1 MTRRRLLIAGI
12 ALAATACGPSP
23 SPLPSA
29 AGSHPLPAQVLRVPF
44 TETDDLDPARGDAS
58 LALLVQGLAALDEH
72 LATVPGLAS
81 SWDISDEGTHVTFH
95 LRDAMYS
102 NGVPITAADF
112 VAAWRRALDPRTGP
126 TFGLLLVDVV
136 GAEALLSLDPEALP
150 PDAEIDA
157 LLDGLGV
164 VATDPQTLDVA
175 LARPAS
181 YFPTVVTNPVTAPL
195 PPDWI
200 DRPGASEGGA
210 FVSSG
215 PFVLVQ
221 WVHGQ
226 RRVFE
231 PNPNWWGD
239 PPRLERIEM
248 TAFDSPEA
256 ELEAF
261 REDRLDVLGLMGE
274 AEGDDADLAQARP
287 DNALTTISFMLRRP
301 DSAFLASPHLR
312 RALSLAVDREQINAV
327 AGFTGPVATS
337 PIPPGIQGHDSSL
350 EATYDPDAARAALQ
364 EALPEL
370 GLSTPGDVHLSF
382 LHGTRFGEAPL
393 YLEANWEEVLG
404 IEIDRI
410 PLEPA
415 AYLDRLVRDTD
426 FDLFITTW
434 LPDIPHPSNF
444 LDGIW
449 GCDGVSNI
457 GGYCNPAVDEL
468 FGDAAREADTDRQL
482 AIYQEAQHR
491 LVDDDASI
499 FVQWP
504 GGTALIAPRVD
515 GLVLTAMDDF
525 PGSVMVTNVM
535 IDAE

>member
-1 MTRRRLLIAGI
+1 V
-12 ALAATACGPSP
+12 PE
-23 SPLPSA
+23 
-29 AGSHPLPAQVLRVPF
+29 QVLRVPF
-44 TETDDLDPARGDAS
+44 SETDDLDPARGDGS
-58 LALLVQGLAALDEH
+58 LTLLVQGLTALDEH

-81 SWDISDEGTHVTFH
+81 TWDISNEGTHVTFH
-95 LRDAMYS
+95 LRDATYS
-102 NGVPITAADF
+102 SGVPITAADF
-112 VAAWRRALDPRTGP
+112 VAAWRRALDPRIGP
-126 TFGLLLVDVV
+126 TFGLLLNDVV
-136 GAEALLSLDPEALP
+136 GAEALLTLDPEALP
-150 PDAEIDA
+150 PDVEIDR

-164 VATDPQTLDVA
+164 VATDPQTLDVD

-200 DRPGASEGGA
+200 DRPGATEGGA

-215 PFVLVQ
+215 PFVLAE

-239 PPRLERIEM
+239 PPQLDRIEM
-248 TAFDSPEA
+248 TTFASPEA

-261 REDRLDVLGLMGE
+261 REGRLDVLGLIGE
-274 AEGDDADLAQARP
+274 AEEDDADLALPRP
-287 DNALTTISFMLRRP
+287 DNALTTISFMLRRSG
-301 DSAFLASPHLR
+301 SALLASPHLR
-312 RALSLAVDREQINAV
+312 EALSLAVDRDQINAV
-327 AGFTGPVATS
+327 AGFTGLVATS
-337 PIPPGIQGHDSSL
+337 PIPPGIQGHDPTL
-350 EATYDPDAARAALQ
+350 EATYDPDAARAAVEQ
-364 EALPEL
+364 ALPEL
-370 GLSTPGDVHLSF
+370 GVSTPGEVHLSF

-393 YLEANWEEVLG
+393 YLEATWEEILG
-404 IEIDRI
+404 IEVDRL

-415 AYLDRLVRDTD
+415 AYLERVVRDTD

-457 GGYCNPAVDEL
+457 GGYCNPAVDDL
-468 FGDAAREADTDRQL
+468 FGEAAREADTDRQL
-482 AIYQEAQHR
+482 AIYQEAQR
-491 LVDDDASI
+491 LIVDDDASI

-504 GGTALIAPRVD
+504 GGTALIASRVE

-525 PGSVMVTNVM
+525 PGSVMVTNVR
-535 IDAE
+535 IGPE